1 MNDELNAYT
10 LNREAMET
18 NKFDTKT
25 DVWSFGVTMVRLA
38 TRYVCPCM
46 VDLMMNTI

>member
-1 MNDELNAYT
+1 MNDELNLH

-38 TRYVCPCM
+38 TRYEMPM
-46 VDLMMNTI
+46 LMHG